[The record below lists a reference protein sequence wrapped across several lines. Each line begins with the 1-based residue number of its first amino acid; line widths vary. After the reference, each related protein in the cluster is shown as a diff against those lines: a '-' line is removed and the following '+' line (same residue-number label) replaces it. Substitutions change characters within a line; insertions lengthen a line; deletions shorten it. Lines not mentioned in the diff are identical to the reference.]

1 MTRYIIYSHKYKK
14 YFVKKEYTGSK
25 YNAYFTTM
33 PKRAQQYKTVRQAN
47 LELNYLF
54 LNLKTHDFELFDI
67 VKVDVDEEGK
77 VTIIEEN

>member
-1 MTRYIIYSHKYKK
+1 MTRYIIYSQKYKK
-14 YFVKKEYTGSK
+14 YFVKKEFEGSK
-25 YNAYFTTM
+25 YNVYFTTI
-33 PKRAQQYKTVRQAN
+33 PKRARQYKTAKQAN